1 MVAARA
7 TGASFRGKGTQA
19 KDVLFLLPAFPEHPR
34 TGGEVYNR
42 HLIDRLRGRGMNVEV
57 LVLPEINR
65 QPLVAGCRALYRLL
79 ADYRGKARV
88 VVYDTWLY
96 RWLWPIMA
104 VLRLRTPFRL
114 ISFAQL
120 CYWDTYASLLS
131 RTLHRMLTWAA
142 LLPAHRQIAVSNTI
156 LHDDLDPFCGTRK
169 GRVVYP
175 GCDWADAEVRQA
187 DTGRMPA
194 QIVSVANYGERKG
207 FHVLVEALARVAERA
222 PELSKQLSLRLL
234 GNLEFD
240 PAYVARLRERISA
253 AGLTDRVV
261 LDGWKS
267 REELSGL
274 LAESQLFAFASTSEG
289 FGMVVAEA
297 MLHGL
302 PVLLSDFNVAP
313 ELLGGD
319 AEAGY
324 VVPKTDAD
332 AFAAAI
338 CEYFTVRDRRNMG
351 VHARDR
357 AKALVSTWDH
367 VAEQFERIISE
378 TI

>member
-1 MVAARA
+1 M
-7 TGASFRGKGTQA
+7 
-19 KDVLFLLPAFPEHPR
+19 DVIFLLPAFPDHPR

-42 HLIDRLRGRGMNVEV
+42 HLVEGLRRRGMSVEV
-57 LVLPEINR
+57 LVLPDINR
-65 QPLVAGCRALYRLL
+65 QPLVAGSRALYRLL
-79 ADYRGKARV
+79 LEHRGRARV

-104 VLRLRTPFRL
+104 LVRLRTPFRL

-120 CYWDTYASLLS
+120 CYWDTYASFHS
-131 RTLHRMLTWAA
+131 RAFHRLLTWAA
-142 LLPAHRQIAVSNTI
+142 LLPAHRHIAVSNTI
-156 LHDDLDPFCGTRK
+156 LRDDLGIFGSKRK

-175 GCDWADAEVRQA
+175 GCDWADVGVPQA

-207 FHVLVEALARVAERA
+207 FHVLVEALALVAQRA
-222 PELSKQLSLRLL
+222 PELAARLTLRLL

-240 PAYVARLRERISA
+240 PAYVKRLRDRIAA
-253 AGLTDRVV
+253 AGLTDRVI

-267 REELSGL
+267 RDELSGL

-319 AEAGY
+319 PDVGY
-324 VVPKTDAD
+324 IVRKGDAPG
-332 AFAAAI
+332 FAAAI
-338 CEYFTVRDRRNMG
+338 CDYFTGRDRAQMG
-351 VHARDR
+351 VHARSR
-357 AKALVSTWDH
+357 AKTLVSSWGC
-367 VAEQFERIISE
+367 VAEQFERIIVGKDVDA
-378 TI
+378 

>member
-1 MVAARA
+1 MNVI
-7 TGASFRGKGTQA
+7 
-19 KDVLFLLPAFPEHPR
+19 FLLPAFPDNPR

-42 HLIDRLRGRGMNVEV
+42 HLVEGLRERGVTVEL
-57 LVLPEINR
+57 LVLPDINR
-65 QPLVAGCRALYRLL
+65 QPLIAGSRAIYRLL
-79 ADYRGKARV
+79 MEQRGRAGV

-104 VLRLRTPFRL
+104 LLRLRSSFRL

-120 CYWDTYASLLS
+120 CYWDTYASLPS
-131 RTLHRMLTWAA
+131 RSFHRVLTWAA
-142 LLPAHRQIAVSNTI
+142 LLPAHRHVAVSNTI
-156 LHDDLDPFCGTRK
+156 LHDDLGIFSGKRK

-175 GCDWADAEVRQA
+175 GCDWAEADVPQA

-207 FHVLVEALARVAERA
+207 FHVLVGALAQVARRA
-222 PELSKQLSLRLL
+222 PELAGRLTLRLL

-240 PAYVARLRERISA
+240 PAYVARLRGQIA
-253 AGLTDRVV
+253 DAGLTDRVV

-267 REELSGL
+267 REELSQL
-274 LAESQLFAFASTSEG
+274 LGQSQLFAFASTSEG

-313 ELLGGD
+313 ELLGGNPD
-319 AEAGY
+319 AGYIVPKGDVAGFAEAII
-324 VVPKTDAD
+324 D
-332 AFAAAI
+332 
-338 CEYFTVRDRRNMG
+338 YFGCRDRLRMG
-351 VHARDR
+351 VQARSR
-357 AKALVSTWDH
+357 ATALVSSWSH
-367 VAEQFERIISE
+367 VAGQFERIIAGKDMDA
-378 TI
+378 